1 MRCLALIVAGGHSAR
16 FGTDVPKQ
24 YLALGGV
31 PVVRRTVQVF
41 LSHPDVSAV
50 RVVVRAGDEALYRE
64 AVAGL
69 ELLDPVTGGNTRQE
83 SVRRGLESTANE
95 PPDTV
100 LVHDAAR
107 PLTPRDVITRVV
119 TALRDGPA
127 AIPAL
132 PVQDTLKRQRAED
145 DLALVG
151 ETVDRRG
158 LWRAQTPQGFRY
170 PEILAAHRRFAGIE
184 MTDDAAVAER
194 AGLPVTIV
202 PGDERT
208 MKITTQDDLVRAEGL
223 LAAAAEARI
232 GFGFDVHRFMPG
244 ERIILGGVE
253 IPSDKALEG
262 HSDADVV
269 LHAVTDALL
278 GAVAAG
284 DIGQHFPPSDP
295 QWKGAASDQ
304 FARHAAEI
312 VRAAGGTVVNVD
324 ITVIGE
330 QPRIGPHRG
339 TMVERIAAI
348 LGIDPSRVGI
358 KATTTERL
366 GFTGRGEGL
375 AAQAAVSVRLV
386 SM

>member
-1 MRCLALIVAGGHSAR
+1 MRCLALIVAGGHGAR
-16 FGTDVPKQ
+16 FGADVPKQ

-31 PVVRRTVQVF
+31 PVIRRTVQAF
-41 LSHPDVSAV
+41 LSHPDVGAV

-69 ELLDPVTGGNTRQE
+69 DLLDPATGGDTRQE
-83 SVRRGLESTANE
+83 SVRRGLESAANT
-95 PPDTV
+95 PPATV

-107 PLTPRDVITRVV
+107 PLTPHDVITRVV
-119 TALRDGPA
+119 AALQDGPA

-132 PVQDTLKRQRAED
+132 PVQDTLKRQRAD
-145 DLALVG
+145 DDRALVG
-151 ETVDRRG
+151 ETIDRRG

-170 PEILAAHRRFAGIE
+170 PEILAAHRQFAGIAL
-184 MTDDAAVAER
+184 TDDAAVAER

-202 PGDERT
+202 PGDEST
-208 MKITTQDDLVRAEGL
+208 MKITTHDDLVRAEGL
-223 LAAAAEARI
+223 LAADSQVRI

-244 ERIILGGVE
+244 DRIILGGVE
-253 IPSDKALEG
+253 IPSEMALDG

-269 LHAVTDALL
+269 LHALTDALL

-295 QWKGAASDQ
+295 QWKGAASDR
-304 FARHAAEI
+304 FVRHAADI

-324 ITVIGE
+324 ITVIAE
-330 QPRIGPHRG
+330 QPRIGPHRAA
-339 TMVERIAAI
+339 MVERIAAI
-348 LGIDPSRVGI
+348 LGIHPSRVGI

-375 AAQAAVSVRLV
+375 AAQAAVSVRLLPL
-386 SM
+386 